1 MEILVLTVSDRAS
14 KGIYEDLSGPAMAEM
29 LNASIAS
36 CIIHRKIVPDE
47 TEQIIAA
54 FKEFAS
60 CDFIFTT
67 GGTGISPRDV
77 TPDATSTWCEKLVP
91 GIGEYLRIESL
102 KQTKHAVFSRAVA
115 GISGTTMVVNFPGSV
130 KGSTFCLGLFIPMI
144 EHSMRMIAGDGH

>member
-14 KGIYEDLSGPAMAEM
+14 KGIYEDLCGPAMEEM
-29 LNASIAS
+29 LRASVES
-36 CIIHRKIVPDE
+36 CKVHRKIVPDE
-47 TEQIIAA
+47 KDQIINA
-54 FKEFAS
+54 FNAFAS

-77 TPDATSTWCEKLVP
+77 TPDATSDWCEKIVP

-115 GISGTTMVVNFPGSV
+115 GIHGKTMVVNFPGSV
-130 KGSTFCLGLFIPMI
+130 KGATFCLELFIPMI
-144 EHSMRMIAGDGH
+144 SHSVRMIAGEGH